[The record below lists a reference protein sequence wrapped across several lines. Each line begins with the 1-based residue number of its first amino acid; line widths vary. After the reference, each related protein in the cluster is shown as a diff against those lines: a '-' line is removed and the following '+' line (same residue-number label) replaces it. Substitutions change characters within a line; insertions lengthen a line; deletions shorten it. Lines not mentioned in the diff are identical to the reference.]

1 MIILLVLGILATVGL
16 WVFAAMI
23 FRRVVPTN
31 MVHIVQSR
39 KKTTSYGSTGTSGNV
54 YYQWPSWLPLIGVTV
69 IRLPINNFERK
80 LSSYAAYDKDR
91 VPFQVDVTSFFRIS
105 NTNIAAQRI
114 ESISEL
120 NVQLDEI
127 IQGAVR
133 KVLASHDINRIMLER
148 DTFGAQ
154 FTQEVEEQL
163 AEWGVSPV
171 KNMELMDIRDAQGSS
186 VIANIMAIKQSEI
199 EKTSR
204 EQVAEN
210 RKLGDIAEITAA
222 QLTKE
227 RDLDAQRSVGEREAE
242 MKKMIG
248 IADEQAQQKIKEQ
261 AKITAEKD
269 MAVKQ
274 VNVVREAEIRRDSEV
289 VKANEDKM
297 TQVIRA
303 EGHLEA
309 TKREAEAIQV
319 EGAAKAEAE
328 KLMQLAPI
336 QAQIELAKEIGNNV
350 PYQQYLI
357 AIEAVAAHKG
367 IGMEQAQALVDADLK
382 VIVNSG
388 DTQGGVNGLMDLF
401 TAKGGTNLAAMLE
414 AVNQSDNGRELLK
427 RIGLNIGE
435 NDAKPKSFS
444 ELAKSYATPSQNTG
458 PKSDN

>member
-1 MIILLVLGILATVGL
+1 MIFLTLVALAAVLGG
-16 WVFAAMI
+16 WVFASLI

-54 YYQWPSWLPLIGVTV
+54 YYQWPSWIPLIGVTV

-80 LSSYAAYDKDR
+80 LSGYAAYDKDR
-91 VPFQVDVTSFFRIS
+91 VPFQVDVTSFFRIA
-105 NTNIAAQRI
+105 NTNIAAQRLS
-114 ESISEL
+114 SIGEL
-120 NVQLDEI
+120 HAQLDEI

-133 KVLASHDINRIMLER
+133 KVLASFDINRIMLER

-154 FTQEVEEQL
+154 FTQEVEDQL
-163 AEWGVSPV
+163 SEWGVVPV
-171 KNMELMDIRDAQGSS
+171 KNMELMDIRDAQGSN
-186 VIANIMAIKQSEI
+186 VIHNIMAIKQSEI

-210 RKLGDIAEITAA
+210 RKLGDIAEITAT
-222 QLTKE
+222 QVTEE
-227 RDLDAQRSVGEREAE
+227 RNLDAKRIVGEREAE
-242 MKKMIG
+242 MKQLVG
-248 IADEQAQQKIKEQ
+248 VADEKAMQTIKEQ
-261 AKITAEKD
+261 ARITAEKE
-269 MAVKQ
+269 MAVRQ
-274 VNVVREAEIRRDSEV
+274 VEVVREAEIRRDSEIV
-289 VKANEDKM
+289 RAEEDKR

-336 QAQIELAKEIGNNV
+336 QAQIELAKEIGGNV

-367 IGMEQAQALVDADLK
+367 IGLEQAKALIDADLK

-388 DTQGGVNGLMDLF
+388 EAQGGVNNLMDLF
-401 TAKGGTNLAAMLE
+401 TAKGGTNLAGMLE
-414 AVNQSDNGRELLK
+414 AVNQTDNGRALLGKFGLDLPNAEATAPAPNK
-427 RIGLNIGE
+427 RASKPVAKK
-435 NDAKPKSFS
+435 DAK
-444 ELAKSYATPSQNTG
+444 
-458 PKSDN
+458 